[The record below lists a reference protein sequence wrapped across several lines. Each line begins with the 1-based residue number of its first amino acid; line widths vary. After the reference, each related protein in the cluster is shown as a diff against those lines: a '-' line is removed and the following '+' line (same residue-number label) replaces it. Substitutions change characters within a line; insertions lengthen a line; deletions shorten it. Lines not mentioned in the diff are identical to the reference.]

1 MASIW
6 RRVLAV
12 AIVAASI
19 SGTASSD
26 ATAAERVARDL
37 GVVTYNQYL
46 GADLTPLLVAP
57 AGQFNAALLGV
68 LEEVAA
74 NRFPAR
80 ARRQAALIARNS
92 PDLVGLQEVWRYR
105 CRDLPPAPGACNSPS
120 IRDAFIDQLPITLD
134 ALAALG
140 ARYRVAAMVRN
151 FDTADIVLPVDGG
164 ELRGLP
170 FAIDGKNGLGAG
182 AGSRRDP
189 GSSWASPQ
197 SRWSSPTAAPRWMA
211 ACSTPR
217 SIVPIPAIP
226 GVTVEFKRGFVGVD
240 ADVRGQRY
248 RFVNTHL
255 EVEEP
260 DPGNPASMFFQSAQ
274 AAQLVATLAALPKHG
289 RELVLVGDH
298 ELRTERC
305 IAWRRASSRPTR
317 RSPRQAMSTL
327 GCPSVEPA
335 SGVTCCQAADL
346 RNLPSELFKRI
357 DFVFAGTGPVSVRDI
372 HRIGESPTDRTP
384 GDPGRPRLWPSD
396 HAGVAALLRFETPP
410 RR

>member
-1 MASIW
+1 MALIW

-19 SGTASSD
+19 SGIASSD
-26 ATAAERVARDL
+26 AAAAERVARDL

-74 NRFPAR
+74 NRFPTR

-140 ARYRVAAMVRN
+140 ARYRVAAVVRN

-170 FAIDGKNGLGAG
+170 FAIDGKNGLVLAQ
-182 AGSRRDP
+182 DP
-189 GSSWASPQ
+189 
-197 SRWSSPTAAPRWMA
+197 
-211 ACSTPR
+211 
-217 SIVPIPAIP
+217 
-226 GVTVEFKRGFVGVD
+226 
-240 ADVRGQRY
+240 
-248 RFVNTHL
+248 
-255 EVEEP
+255 
-260 DPGNPASMFFQSAQ
+260 MFFQSAQ
-274 AAQLVATLAALPKHG
+274 AAQLVATLAALPKHA
-289 RELVLVGDH
+289 RELVLVGRP
-298 ELRTERC
+298 ELGPDRRLAGSGHRPALPGVRRGRLCRHLAALPWGRLGIYLLPRRPTCGTCRPSCSSASTSCSPVPGPYRC
-305 IAWRRASSRPTR
+305 ATSTGSASRPPTGHR
-317 RSPRQAMSTL
+317 AI
-327 GCPSVEPA
+327 PA
-335 SGVTCCQAADL
+335 GRVCGRPITPAWQRCCG
-346 RNLPSELFKRI
+346 SE
-357 DFVFAGTGPVSVRDI
+357 T
-372 HRIGESPTDRTP
+372 TTP
-384 GDPGRPRLWPSD
+384 GR
-396 HAGVAALLRFETPP
+396 
-410 RR
+410 

>member
-1 MASIW
+1 MALIW

-12 AIVAASI
+12 AIVTASI
-19 SGTASSD
+19 LGIASSD
-26 ATAAERVARDL
+26 APAAERVARDL

-57 AGQFNAALLGV
+57 PGQFNAALLGV

-74 NRFPAR
+74 NRFPTR

-105 CRDLPPAPGACNSPS
+105 CRDLPPVPGACNSPS

-140 ARYRVAAMVRN
+140 ARYRVAAVVRN

-170 FAIDGKNGLGAG
+170 FAIDGKNGLVLAQD
-182 AGSRRDP
+182 RDVILARV
-189 GSSWASPQ
+189 GV
-197 SRWSSPTAAPRWMA
+197 AAKPVEFPDCRPSVDG
-211 ACSTPR
+211 CLFDTTLV
-217 SIVPIPAIP
+217 VPIPAIP

-240 ADVRGQRY
+240 ADVRGRRY

-260 DPGNPASMFFQSAQ
+260 DPGNPASMFFQSA
-274 AAQLVATLAALPKHG
+274 
-289 RELVLVGDH
+289 R
-298 ELRTERC
+298 
-305 IAWRRASSRPTR
+305 RPTR
-317 RSPRQAMSTL
+317 RDLAML
-327 GCPSVEPA
+327 
-335 SGVTCCQAADL
+335 
-346 RNLPSELFKRI
+346 
-357 DFVFAGTGPVSVRDI
+357 GTGLARHPPYPRPTHGSPAAFVAVRS
-372 HRIGESPTDRTP
+372 RRRGS
-384 GDPGRPRLWPSD
+384 
-396 HAGVAALLRFETPP
+396 AVAVLRRPP
-410 RR
+410 RGEGLPPQDVGWSGPAGHF